1 MGMMPE
7 TLDHQER
14 GLQLVNR
21 QSDPGHATE
30 DPTPQA
36 PGLDELAALKARIA
50 ALKAAHPKDAAPHCG
65 ACYHR
70 GVEAAL
76 AALEE

>member
-1 MGMMPE
+1 MGVMPE
-7 TLDHQER
+7 MLDHQER
-14 GLQLVNR
+14 GLELVAR
-21 QSDPGHATE
+21 G
-30 DPTPQA
+30 QA
-36 PGLDELAALKARIA
+36 APHDELATLKARIV